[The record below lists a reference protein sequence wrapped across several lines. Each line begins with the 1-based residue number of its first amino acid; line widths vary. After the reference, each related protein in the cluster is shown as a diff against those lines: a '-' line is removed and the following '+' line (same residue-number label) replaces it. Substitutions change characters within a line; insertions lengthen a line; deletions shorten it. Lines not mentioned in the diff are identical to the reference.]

1 MFLYIFKMDKNK
13 MITILTIVILIFIS
27 LITFILIKRKNY
39 IDEYNKRYIEKIK
52 QNVARSL
59 VNPYRD

>member
-1 MFLYIFKMDKNK
+1 MGKNK
-13 MITILTIVILIFIS
+13 MITILAIIILIFIS

-59 VNPYRD
+59 VNPYRKK

>member
-1 MFLYIFKMDKNK
+1 LQVFKVDKNK
-13 MITILTIVILIFIS
+13 MMELILVIGIIFIIC
-27 LITFILIKRKNY
+27 LGLWFKKLNDNY

-59 VNPYRD
+59 VNPYRKK

>member
-1 MFLYIFKMDKNK
+1 MQVSKVDKNK
-13 MITILTIVILIFIS
+13 MMELILVIGIIFIIC
-27 LITFILIKRKNY
+27 LGLWFKKLNDNY

-59 VNPYRD
+59 VNPYRKK

>member
-1 MFLYIFKMDKNK
+1 MIYFLISG
-13 MITILTIVILIFIS
+13 IIFIICIG
-27 LITFILIKRKNY
+27 LLFRKWNQDY

-59 VNPYRD
+59 VNPYRKK

>member
-1 MFLYIFKMDKNK
+1 MGKNK
-13 MITILTIVILIFIS
+13 MITILAIIILIFIS

>member
-1 MFLYIFKMDKNK
+1 MQVFKVDKNK
-13 MITILTIVILIFIS
+13 MMELILVIGIIFIIC
-27 LITFILIKRKNY
+27 LGLWLKKLNDNY

-59 VNPYRD
+59 VNPYRKK

>member
-1 MFLYIFKMDKNK
+1 MGKNK
-13 MITILTIVILIFIS
+13 MIEIFLIIGIIFIIC
-27 LITFILIKRKNY
+27 LGLWLKKLNDNY

-59 VNPYRD
+59 VNPHKEK

>member
-1 MFLYIFKMDKNK
+1 
-13 MITILTIVILIFIS
+13 MITILTIIILIFIS
-27 LITFILIKRKNY
+27 LITFILIKRNNY

-59 VNPYRD
+59 VNPYKRK

>member
-1 MFLYIFKMDKNK
+1 MIYFLI
-13 MITILTIVILIFIS
+13 IGSIFIIC
-27 LITFILIKRKNY
+27 LGLWFKKLNDNY

-59 VNPYRD
+59 VNPYRKK

>member
-1 MFLYIFKMDKNK
+1 MIYFLI
-13 MITILTIVILIFIS
+13 IGSIFIIC
-27 LITFILIKRKNY
+27 LGLWLKKLNNNY

-59 VNPYRD
+59 VNPYRKK

>member
-1 MFLYIFKMDKNK
+1 MQVFKVDKNK
-13 MITILTIVILIFIS
+13 MMELILVIGIIFIIC
-27 LITFILIKRKNY
+27 LGLWLKKLNDNY

-59 VNPYRD
+59 VNPHKKK

>member
-1 MFLYIFKMDKNK
+1 LQVFKVDKNK
-13 MITILTIVILIFIS
+13 MMELILVIGIIFIIC
-27 LITFILIKRKNY
+27 LGLWLKKLNDNY

-59 VNPYRD
+59 VNPYRKK

>member
-1 MFLYIFKMDKNK
+1 LQVFKVDKNK
-13 MITILTIVILIFIS
+13 MMELILVIGIIFIIC
-27 LITFILIKRKNY
+27 LGLWLKKLNDNY